1 VSARFPECKSCYFNN
16 REPAICEECE
26 NASNFEQID
35 LDQDGLDDLRDI
47 TFFEMDPDWK
57 NAA

>member
-26 NASNFEQID
+26 NASNFEQAD